1 MSAIIPCQQNIDLDK
16 KINEFV
22 EVLKTATGL
31 TAIMIE
37 RVCGHEAREEIKRGH
52 RGYDDAWADAEEG
65 DR

>member
-1 MSAIIPCQQNIDLDK
+1 MVYQP
-16 KINEFV
+16 
-22 EVLKTATGL
+22 ATGL